1 MNTIST
7 SNAVILETFITQLG
21 ELPQL
26 SIGRHA
32 DNALVLNFPKV
43 SGHHA
48 QLTVCGPTSFLLED
62 LGSKNGT
69 FVNEYRCV
77 RKIIDLN
84 DRVQFADQG
93 MSVAELLR
101 HKKTT
106 VEPKNAP
113 AIVAPTAAK
122 QVAAGKAGAANTPNP
137 LDFSREFAALQAVYE
152 QYPQLRKA
160 CRNRDKM
167 IRTASVIISSI
178 VGISAVLS
186 SGGGALPMMSVLSG
200 AGLGILIPTLSSTL
214 LSTDEKLEVIDKE
227 YRARYRCPNPA
238 CRDPFLAR
246 EWPLLAQQ
254 KTCRRCKAIWVQ
266 TE

>member
-1 MNTIST
+1 MNTIAT
-7 SNAVILETFITQLG
+7 PDTAALEALIAQLG
-21 ELPQL
+21 ELPQF

-32 DNALVLNFPKV
+32 DNALLLNFPKV

-48 QLTVCGPTSFLLED
+48 QLTICGPTSFLLED

-69 FVNEYRCV
+69 FVNDYRCI

-84 DRVQFADQG
+84 DRVQFADQV
-93 MSVAELLR
+93 MSVADLLQQ
-101 HKKTT
+101 KKAM
-106 VEPKNAP
+106 VNPIGAP
-113 AIVAPTAAK
+113 VVAAK
-122 QVAAGKAGAANTPNP
+122 LALAGEGSVANNLNP
-137 LDFSREFAALQAVYE
+137 LDFTREFAALQAVYE

-246 EWPLLAQQ
+246 EWPILAQQ
-254 KTCRRCKAIWVQ
+254 KTCRRCKAIWV
-266 TE
+266 